1 MGQQQL
7 LLIVVGVV
15 IVALAV
21 VLGFNMF
28 QDAAESGTYDSAVA
42 MTQNIGR
49 QAASSVMRGEDLGG
63 YSTAALWCGANTPKE
78 FDGFGSA
85 ALTANGDVIT
95 AIWTFDNAVPV
106 CTTTVNIETGAIT
119 NNPSN

>member
-15 IVALAV
+15 IVGLAV

-42 MTQNIGR
+42 LTQNIGR
-49 QAASSVMRGEDLGG
+49 QAASSVMRGAELGG
-63 YSTAALWCGANTPKE
+63 YADAEAWATANATMAFTGFGDAALSGA
-78 FDGFGSA
+78 
-85 ALTANGDVIT
+85 GDVIT
-95 AIWTFDNAVPV
+95 AIWTFDNGTPA
-106 CTTTVNIETGAIT
+106 CTTLVNIETGAISNT
-119 NNPSN
+119 PSN